1 MCEGTGP
8 SHVGSD
14 KTVGT
19 WAASGGLGG
28 PGPVLM
34 DSWAGTWM
42 REGGPAWPLVESV
55 RLMSPVGRSW
65 GRRTGQHLV
74 R

>member
-8 SHVGSD
+8 SHVGGD
-14 KTVGT
+14 KTVGA

-28 PGPVLM
+28 PVPILT

-42 REGGPAWPLVESV
+42 REGGHAWPLVESV
-55 RLMSPVGRSW
+55 RLMSPVGRSG
-65 GRRTGQHLV
+65 GRRMG
-74 R
+74 